1 MPKFKKEISAGGV
14 IFRKPDSTLE
24 IALISRE
31 NGQVWCLPKG
41 LVDKEESLEQ
51 TALREVREETGLIG
65 KLVQKIAEI
74 KYWYYSKWEH
84 VRISKTVHFY
94 LLECLGGNVEEHDF
108 EVDEVKWFP
117 LKEAKKTLSYKSERE
132 IVEKAEIILYN
143 LPSQSGYIT
152 RPVGGLG

>member
-1 MPKFKKEISAGGV
+1 M
-14 IFRKPDSTLE
+14 
-24 IALISRE
+24 
-31 NGQVWCLPKG
+31 
-41 LVDKEESLEQ
+41 
-51 TALREVREETGLIG
+51 REVREETGLIG
-65 KLVQKIAEI
+65 KLVQKTAEI

-94 LLECLGGNVEEHDF
+94 LLECLGGNVEEHDS

-117 LKEAKKTLSYKSERE
+117 LKEPKKALSYKNERE

-143 LPSQSGYIT
+143 RPSQSGYIT